1 MVSLQYS
8 EVRHPEG
15 SSSMTLRNVD
25 SHDSDFHGIKSRN
38 LAVFKRG
45 LFGKR
50 VFENSIAIFE
60 VVSLCSRLCLIGI
73 LGMVL
78 VAVNMLIV
86 RSISIN
92 HLLGRHS
99 VDRNLI
105 NIQLFIVT
113 GRYG

>member
-1 MVSLQYS
+1 
-8 EVRHPEG
+8 
-15 SSSMTLRNVD
+15 MTLRNVD
-25 SHDSDFHGIKSRN
+25 SHDSDFHCFKSQN

-50 VFENSIAIFE
+50 VFENWFAIFE
-60 VVSLCSRLCLIGI
+60 IVSLCSRLCLIGI
-73 LGMVL
+73 PDMLFI
-78 VAVNMLIV
+78 AVNMLIV